1 MKSTAFLI
9 CGAVFALTLTG
20 CSTNPV
26 SVLPQ
31 ANNQYQLIATAS
43 SSTDALDDIMD
54 KANSICQATNQKA
67 IVVSSNVKYQ
77 GMNKNTEQ
85 LAEMAASAISMNSNS
100 FVSGPDT
107 SQDYEATVMVQ
118 CQ

>member
-1 MKSTAFLI
+1 MKTVLLI
-9 CGAVFALTLTG
+9 CSAAVALTLTG
-20 CSTNPV
+20 CSTTQV

-43 SSTDALDDIMD
+43 SSTDALNGAMD
-54 KANSICQATNQKA
+54 KANAICKKNNQKA

-77 GMNKNTEQ
+77 GMNQNAEQ
-85 LAEMAASAISMNSNS
+85 LAEMAATAIDMNSNN

-107 SQDYEATVMVQ
+107 SKDYEATVMVQ